1 MKPTQQQRLRGERY
15 RRGCRKSQLFIYF
28 THDPQPRRREC
39 RVLLVE
45 SFAVASSPLRG
56 TSDLLLSTFR
66 GSEVAATSEPLLTR
80 GSRYIKLGYRG
91 DAISSG
97 SEVYGRRKSGV
108 DRRRLIVPG
117 QSAPDPEFLGF
128 GIGWH
133 GMGWLVA
140 TLGTRE
146 PWSIREEQGSSF
158 SSMEKVTD

>member
-1 MKPTQQQRLRGERY
+1 MKPAQQQRLRGERY

-28 THDPQPRRREC
+28 THDPQTRRREC

-108 DRRRLIVPG
+108 NRRRLIVPG
-117 QSAPDPEFLGF
+117 QISPRSRILGV
-128 GIGWH
+128 WDWVARD
-133 GMGWLVA
+133 GMAGRYAGYQRTMVYKRGAGKL
-140 TLGTRE
+140 LFIYGK
-146 PWSIREEQGSSF
+146 S
-158 SSMEKVTD
+158 D